1 MLTLFSYPELFGLPD
16 NNPYGLKIYAFLK
29 LCGLAFTQEHIIDT
43 TVAPRGQLP
52 YLLDG
57 DEKIGDS
64 DVIVAHLIARYRL
77 AIDAGLSVAQRD
89 THLLVRRALDDL
101 YWVMSYSRWK
111 DDRFWPLFR
120 DAFLSRHKDASMA
133 TLEAAREYNFKRY
146 YYQGIGRSEPDGAY
160 ARGLADLD
168 VLARLVPPD
177 GFVFGAAPTSLDAAL
192 YGFIAN
198 IYFFE
203 IDTPLRK
210 FVLAH
215 PNLVR
220 HCEAIHAAIAG

>member
-1 MLTLFSYPELFGLPD
+1 M
-16 NNPYGLKIYAFLK
+16 
-29 LCGLAFTQEHIIDT
+29 
-43 TVAPRGQLP
+43 APRGQLP

-101 YWVMSYSRWK
+101 YWVMSYPRWK
-111 DDRFWPLFR
+111 DDQFWPLFR

-160 ARGLADLD
+160 ARGLADLE

-220 HCEAIHAAIAG
+220 HCEAIHAAIEG